1 MKDMRSAQF
10 LCSKGLEFCRI
21 TANDIESKAN
31 DAFIKEG
38 EPILSQEEKEVIIG
52 ILAIGKLDGVPS
64 STTIEVSGWKST
76 ELRRRNSDL
85 RSRLFGVMPRLKE
98 KFKGKINSREY
109 YLSIIKESPSVFG
122 KNIESFIN
130 RSHPHEEA
138 PKPSRVEVEKLLGES
153 FPKKFEELLQK
164 SSEEDINYMRNRLL
178 AV

>member
-1 MKDMRSAQF
+1 
-10 LCSKGLEFCRI
+10 
-21 TANDIESKAN
+21 
-31 DAFIKEG
+31 
-38 EPILSQEEKEVIIG
+38 
-52 ILAIGKLDGVPS
+52 
-64 STTIEVSGWKST
+64 
-76 ELRRRNSDL
+76 
-85 RSRLFGVMPRLKE
+85 MPRLN
-98 KFKGKINSREY
+98 FRGKINSREY
-109 YLSIIKESPSVFG
+109 YLSVIKESPSAFG

>member
-10 LCSKGLEFCRI
+10 LCSKSLEFCRI
-21 TANDIESKAN
+21 TADNIESKAN
-31 DAFIKEG
+31 DAFIKKG
-38 EPILSQEEKEVIIG
+38 KPVLSQEEKEVIIG

-76 ELRRRNSDL
+76 ELGRRNTEL
-85 RSRLFGVMPRLKE
+85 RSKLFTVIPTLNL
-98 KFKGKINSREY
+98 KGKINSREY
-109 YLSIIKESPSVFG
+109 YLSVIKESPSTFG

-130 RSHPHEEA
+130 TSHPHEEA
-138 PKPSRVEVEKLLGES
+138 PKPSRVDVEKLLGES

-164 SSEEDINYMRNRLL
+164 SSEEDVDYMRKRLL